1 MPTSEFDLIYRY
13 FSSLGAGPAV
23 DLSVGDDCAILR
35 LEPNERLATS
45 VDTMVEGV
53 HFPEDMFPE
62 DIGFRAVSVA
72 ASDLA
77 AMGAR
82 PIGMTVALTLP
93 EADEFWIN
101 TFSQGIAQAVSEYR
115 LPLVGGDTTRGPLT
129 ISVQVMGALP
139 ADKALLREGA
149 QVGDLVYVSGTLGD
163 AAGAL
168 AFLNGEWHPEPDA
181 AEFLLQR
188 FHRPRARVELGRELL
203 GKATSAI
210 DISDGL
216 LADAGHIAAASG
228 VSIDIECGRVPLSS
242 ALNSHPDSES
252 KLKWA
257 LSGGDDYELCLTLP
271 EEVPTPEGCT
281 RIGRVTK
288 GQGVKVDQDIDF
300 TAGYQHF

>member
-53 HFPEDMFPE
+53 HFPDDMFPE

-72 ASDLA
+72 VSDLA

-101 TFSQGIAQAVSEYR
+101 TFSQGLAQAVSEYK

-242 ALNSHPDSES
+242 ALNSHPDSET

-271 EEVPTPEGCT
+271 EEATTPEGCT